1 MSRPSWCATP
11 PGASERITTS
21 VCAGRSGSCY
31 LIVDEQ
37 QPIAG
42 YEPAVLLRHAAR
54 HQRADHDESVRRPQR
69 ILEGTGVAGESL
81 PEPSSGCPTYSGR
94 GEVLL
99 PKEILPEKPKKTLTQ
114 QLFHPG
120 LFTRQRSASL
130 SDANDKTQRNNNN
143 TTIVEN
149 EQNRLY
155 NPSAPWQRVPN
166 QKRNRS
172 PDESITNQA
181 KRTQRREKIINKH
194 RGIDNLEHSDTPEIE
209 ISNSFSLLG
218 EESGDVQ
225 AKKTPKPP
233 PIILYGVDDL
243 AKLTQ
248 LIEEVVQTDDY
259 TYKVVSKNQLI
270 ISSKT
275 VDKYKTLIEHIR
287 SKGLIGHTFTRKD
300 QKCMRISDNRRLDE
314 GDPVWYRIYNS
325 RDKWLQRRVIER
337 LGRNNYNVSS
347 AEGGV
352 HHRHVDQLKRY
363 TRRSTCVYPGVTEPE
378 DAGSSGVI
386 SGPGEAAGA
395 GTALE
400 RQRGETSL
408 SHAPAQGESQPAD
421 NDAPLEIDSPQISSD
436 RNGQQSRISF
446 PEETPLSRSVVSES
460 QPLTPRLRRPVQKY
474 GFEFD

>member
-1 MSRPSWCATP
+1 MQS
-11 PGASERITTS
+11 
-21 VCAGRSGSCY
+21 
-31 LIVDEQ
+31 
-37 QPIAG
+37 
-42 YEPAVLLRHAAR
+42 
-54 HQRADHDESVRRPQR
+54 
-69 ILEGTGVAGESL
+69 
-81 PEPSSGCPTYSGR
+81 
-94 GEVLL
+94 
-99 PKEILPEKPKKTLTQ
+99 
-114 QLFHPG
+114 

-218 EESGDVQ
+218 EESGDAQ

-300 QKCMRISDNRRLDE
+300 QKCMRIVIKHLHFKWGAFAEYLEEKVELRISLKTEEDIDE
-314 GDPVWYRIYNS
+314 ATFYITNLIQVAAWRATPS
-325 RDKWLQRRVIER
+325 LSCSSQ
-337 LGRNNYNVSS
+337 RNN
-347 AEGGV
+347 
-352 HHRHVDQLKRY
+352 
-363 TRRSTCVYPGVTEPE
+363 
-378 DAGSSGVI
+378 I
-386 SGPGEAAGA
+386 
-395 GTALE
+395 
-400 RQRGETSL
+400 
-408 SHAPAQGESQPAD
+408 
-421 NDAPLEIDSPQISSD
+421 PLEIRNKLAEKRKQRRKLHSSRSGSD
-436 RNGQQSRISF
+436 RTEYNRISR
-446 PEETPLSRSVVSES
+446 ELKELITENQNITCQQKLST
-460 QPLTPRLRRPVQKY
+460 LTENIIKSIDTLASTYLYPVAC
-474 GFEFD
+474 EVDDDERN